1 MSFLDF
7 LLFFIYCF
15 IFSFIFSLQR
25 KKIKDAKVRVYHKMA
40 FWYKVFFCFC
50 YSLFV
55 LYISLGDST
64 TLFYPEGR
72 YWYKAIL
79 DDPSNLEH
87 LFSSGSLL
95 DKSEIGNPYSIGYYS
110 DESNFIIIKLTAF
123 FGLFAFGQYMAINLF
138 FALIAFSGLWKLYE
152 FFLAQYPK
160 LHKQFAIAILF
171 LPTLTFWSSGIL
183 KDSMAIAALGWFTFS
198 VYQLFYHKKK
208 IIKNSI
214 IIFLCLYI
222 FSIVKIYI
230 LVAYLPAFV
239 IFLLLKN
246 AMLLKNTFAR
256 FALILAFIA
265 GSILGFVAISST
277 MQEAVV
283 GYAGND
289 ITEGVG
295 SYQEK
300 YDAQK
305 QKADGSYFSLGVEF
319 DGSTFSL
326 LKIAP
331 AAIIATFYRPFIWE
345 SRNVSTLLSSIESF
359 VLMIFTLF
367 VFFKVGLFKSIK
379 TIFKQPIILYC
390 LFFALVFGLFVGA
403 TTLNFGTLVR
413 YKIPAMPFYVCSLF
427 LILYHNDKINPG
439 KTSKSIQ
446 PKIIS

>member
-25 KKIKDAKVRVYHKMA
+25 KKIKDARVRVYHKMA
-40 FWYKVFFCFC
+40 FWYKVFFCLC
-50 YSLFV
+50 YSMFV
-55 LYISLGDST
+55 LYISWGDT
-64 TLFYPEGR
+64 NTLYYPEGS

-87 LFSSGSLL
+87 FFSPGNSL
-95 DKSEIGNPYSIGYYS
+95 DKTEIGNPYLIGYYN

-123 FGLFAFGQYMAINLF
+123 FGFLSFGQYMVINLF

-152 FFLAQYPK
+152 FFVSQYPK

-183 KDSMAIAALGWFTFS
+183 KDSISISALGWFTFS

-208 IIKNSI
+208 IITNSI

-246 AMLLKNTFAR
+246 AMLLKNYFAK
-256 FALILAFIA
+256 FVLILAFII
-265 GSILGFVAISST
+265 GSVLGFVAISST

-283 GYAGND
+283 GYTGED
-289 ITEGVG
+289 ITEGIG
-295 SYQEK
+295 SYQNNYE
-300 YDAQK
+300 AQK
-305 QKADGSYFSLGVEF
+305 QKAEGSYFSLGVEF
-319 DGSTFSL
+319 DGSTSSL

-345 SRNVSTLLSSIESF
+345 SRNVSTLLSSLESF

-367 VFFKVGLFKSIK
+367 VFFKVGFLKSIK

-427 LILYHNDKINPG
+427 LILYHNDKI
-439 KTSKSIQ
+439 KFTKSTKLPQ
-446 PKIIS
+446 PKIKS